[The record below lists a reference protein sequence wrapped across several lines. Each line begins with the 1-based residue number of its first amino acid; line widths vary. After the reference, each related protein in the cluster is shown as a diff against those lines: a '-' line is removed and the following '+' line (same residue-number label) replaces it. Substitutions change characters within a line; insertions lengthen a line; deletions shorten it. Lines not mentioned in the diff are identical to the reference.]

1 MSKKIKG
8 IRKILISLHW
18 YWQRS
23 FNICLCI
30 KRKIHINHQL
40 RLKEL
45 RTKCRQHWRIKRKLH
60 QTFQKVFLRGR
71 IELRRRS
78 LKFRSEEG
86 KHRYEGI
93 KNDEGHSGT
102 ICTINS
108 GKDNANYGTCN

>member
-1 MSKKIKG
+1 
-8 IRKILISLHW
+8 
-18 YWQRS
+18 
-23 FNICLCI
+23 
-30 KRKIHINHQL
+30 
-40 RLKEL
+40 
-45 RTKCRQHWRIKRKLH
+45 
-60 QTFQKVFLRGR
+60 VFLRGR